1 MRSVEATGR
10 TVEEAKRKA
19 ASQLGVPEADLEFEV
34 LEVGSR
40 GVLGFL
46 GGTPARVRATY
57 YETRRHRLES
67 PHGAGRIAGFVEDT
81 GEEEAQPRRRGR
93 RRGGSRTRDA
103 ASQARPKEQ
112 KQQRSAGSRQQPA
125 GQRKPEAAPGAKEN
139 GQRPAAEQPSREAPA
154 AAGGEAQAKPRRR
167 SRGRGGRPAKPE
179 QAAVPQGGPAAPE
192 SGETEVRSEER
203 GTVQKMEAPAMDVR
217 AQQARE
223 FVQRIL
229 DAAALNCSA
238 KVSEVA
244 DDGFQIDI
252 EGENAAILVG
262 RQGQVLDALQFL
274 VGVSVNRQ
282 YEAKARV
289 TLEAAGFRQKHR
301 ETLIR
306 TALEL
311 AEQVAEHNQEAELEP
326 LPPRDRLII
335 HTALKDHPKV
345 YTYSE
350 GEGEKRHVVISP
362 KTGEG
367 QG

>member
-1 MRSVEATGR
+1 MRSVEATGK

-34 LEVGSR
+34 LDVGSR
-40 GVLGFL
+40 GVLGFI

-67 PHGAGRIAGFVEDT
+67 PHGAGRIAGFVEET
-81 GEEEAQPRRRGR
+81 EEEAQPRRRGR
-93 RRGGSRTRDA
+93 RRGGSRARDA
-103 ASQARPKEQ
+103 AQQARSREQKQRPAPRQAPGGSQRKLESQPAPQGNGQRAAEQPEVSEAAPETADVQARPK
-112 KQQRSAGSRQQPA
+112 
-125 GQRKPEAAPGAKEN
+125 
-139 GQRPAAEQPSREAPA
+139 
-154 AAGGEAQAKPRRR
+154 RR
-167 SRGRGGRPAKPE
+167 SRGRGGRAARPA
-179 QAAVPQGGPAAPE
+179 QTAAPE
-192 SGETEVRSEER
+192 AGEASAKSEEKP
-203 GTVQKMEAPAMDVR
+203 TVQTKMEAPAMEVR
-217 AQQARE
+217 AQQALE
-223 FVQRIL
+223 VVQRIL

-238 KVSEVA
+238 RVSEVA

-252 EGENAAILVG
+252 EGENAAVLVG

-274 VGVSVNRQ
+274 VGVTVNRQ
-282 YEAKARV
+282 YEGKARV

-301 ETLIR
+301 ETLVR

-335 HTALKDHPKV
+335 HNALKDHPKV

-350 GEGEKRHVVISP
+350 GEGDNRHVVISP
-362 KTGEG
+362 KTGNE
-367 QG
+367 QS

>member
-1 MRSVEATGR
+1 MRSVEATGK

-34 LEVGSR
+34 LDVGSR
-40 GVLGFL
+40 GVLGFI

-67 PHGAGRIAGFVEDT
+67 PHGAGRIAGFVEET
-81 GEEEAQPRRRGR
+81 EEEAQPRRRGR
-93 RRGGSRTRDA
+93 RRGGTRSRDA
-103 ASQARPKEQ
+103 AQQTRAKEQ
-112 KQQRSAGSRQQPA
+112 KQRPG
-125 GQRKPEAAPGAKEN
+125 GQRKAEPQAAPQGN
-139 GQRPAAEQPSREAPA
+139 GQRTAAEQPEAKEA
-154 AAGGEAQAKPRRR
+154 AAGGTEAQAKSRRR
-167 SRGRGGRPAKPE
+167 PRGRGGRTARPVTAPAVEAGEASAKSQEKP
-179 QAAVPQGGPAAPE
+179 
-192 SGETEVRSEER
+192 
-203 GTVQKMEAPAMDVR
+203 TVQTKMEAPAMEVR
-217 AQQARE
+217 AQQALE
-223 FVQRIL
+223 VVQRIL

-238 KVSEVA
+238 KISEIA

-252 EGENAAILVG
+252 EGENAAVLVG

-274 VGVSVNRQ
+274 VGVTVNRQ
-282 YEAKARV
+282 YEGKARV

-301 ETLIR
+301 DTLIR

-335 HTALKDHPKV
+335 HNALKDHPKV

-350 GEGEKRHVVISP
+350 GEGDKRHVVISP
-362 KTGEG
+362 KTGDE